1 MNFIK
6 RIFLF
11 ILINLLVVLTITTLL
26 NVFKLEPYLSMHGL
40 NINSLAIFCLLWGFT
55 GALISLLLSK
65 KIAKWAMRVEIIDET
80 QTNDNLKFVFD
91 SVKKISEDAGLE
103 YMPEVGIYKSNEVNA
118 FATGPSKKRSLIAIS
133 SGLINKMSKEEVQA
147 IIGHEISHI
156 TNGDMIT
163 MTLLQGVVN
172 AFVMFL
178 ARILA
183 YAISSSNR
191 KNRSSFSSNYFFV
204 YIFEIIFMIL
214 GSFVLAFYSRKREF
228 RADENSARLLGKE
241 KMIKALQTLKSVYSI
256 KDVKKEKL
264 AIQSLKISNNS
275 KRGLLNLFS
284 THPPLDDRIDR
295 LKDL

>member
-26 NVFKLEPYLSMHGL
+26 NVFKLEPYLSAHGL
-40 NINSLAIFCLLWGFT
+40 NINSLAIFCLLWGFI
-55 GALISLLLSK
+55 GAFISLLLSK
-65 KIAKWAMRVEIIDET
+65 KIAKWAMRVQIIDET
-80 QTNDNLKFVFD
+80 HANGNLKFVFD

-103 YMPEVGIYKSNEVNA
+103 YMPEVGVYNSNEVNA
-118 FATGPSKKRSLIAIS
+118 FATGPSKKRSLIALS
-133 SGLINKMSKEEVQA
+133 SGLINKMSKDEVEA

-156 TNGDMIT
+156 RNGDMIT

-183 YAISSSNR
+183 FVISSSNR
-191 KNRSSFSSNYFFV
+191 KSRSSYSSNYFFV
-204 YIFEIIFMIL
+204 YLFEIIFMIL

-228 RADENSARLLGKE
+228 RADENSAKLLGKE
-241 KMIKALQTLKSVYSI
+241 KMIKALQTLKSVYDI
-256 KDVKKEKL
+256 KDLKKEKL

-295 LKDL
+295 LKEL

>member
-26 NVFKLEPYLSMHGL
+26 TVFKLEPYLSAHGL

-55 GALISLLLSK
+55 GAFISLLLSK
-65 KIAKWAMRVEIIDET
+65 KIAKWAMRIEIIDET
-80 QTNDNLKFVFD
+80 HTNDSLKFVFD
-91 SVKKISEDAGLE
+91 SVKKISEAAGLD
-103 YMPEVGIYKSNEVNA
+103 YMPEVGVYKSNEVNA
-118 FATGPSKKRSLIAIS
+118 FATGPSKKRSLIALS
-133 SGLINKMSKEEVQA
+133 TGLINKMSKDEVEA

-183 YAISSSNR
+183 FVISSSNR
-191 KNRSSFSSNYFFV
+191 KNRSSFSSNYFFI
-204 YIFEIIFMIL
+204 YLFEIIFMIL

-228 RADENSARLLGKE
+228 RADKNSAKLLGKE
-241 KMIKALQTLKSVYSI
+241 KMIKALQTLKSVYNI

-275 KRGLLNLFS
+275 KRGLLKLFS
-284 THPPLDDRIDR
+284 THPPLDDRIDK
-295 LKDL
+295 LKKL

>member
-26 NVFKLEPYLSMHGL
+26 NVFKIEPYLNAHGL

-55 GALISLLLSK
+55 GAFISLLLSK
-65 KIAKWAMRVEIIDET
+65 KIAKWAMRVEIIDESDA
-80 QTNDNLKFVFD
+80 NGSLKFVFD
-91 SVKKISEDAGLE
+91 SVKKIATEAGLE
-103 YMPEVGIYKSNEVNA
+103 YMPEVGIYNSNEVNA
-118 FATGPSKKRSLIAIS
+118 FATGPSKKRSLIALS
-133 SGLINKMSKEEVQA
+133 SGLINKMSNDEIEA
-147 IIGHEISHI
+147 IIGHEMSHI
-156 TNGDMIT
+156 ANGDMIT

-191 KNRSSFSSNYFFV
+191 RSRSSYSSNYFFV

-228 RADENSARLLGKE
+228 RADENSARMLGKE
-241 KMIKALQTLKSVYSI
+241 KMIKALQTLKSVYDI
-256 KDVKKEKL
+256 KDLKKEKL

-284 THPPLDDRIDR
+284 THPPLDDRIER
-295 LKDL
+295 LKEL

>member
-26 NVFKLEPYLSMHGL
+26 NIFNLRPYLTAHGL
-40 NINSLAIFCLLWGFT
+40 DINSLAIFCLLWGFT
-55 GALISLLLSK
+55 GAFISLLLSK
-65 KIAKWAMRVEIIDET
+65 KIAKWAMRVEIIDEST
-80 QTNDNLKFVFD
+80 TNDNLKFVFD
-91 SVKKISEDAGLE
+91 SVKKIANEADLE
-103 YMPEVGIYKSNEVNA
+103 YMPEVGVYSSNEVNA
-118 FATGPSKKRSLIAIS
+118 FATGPSKKRSLIALS
-133 SGLINKMSKEEVQA
+133 SGLINKMPKDEIEA

-183 YAISSSNR
+183 FAISSSNKR
-191 KNRSSFSSNYFFV
+191 NRSSYTGSYFFV

-241 KMIKALQTLKSVYSI
+241 KMIKALQSLKSFYDI
-256 KDVKKEKL
+256 KDLKKEKL

-284 THPPLDDRIDR
+284 THPPLDDRIEK
-295 LKDL
+295 LKNL